1 MTRHAARL
9 AAAVSALSLLSA
21 APATALEPAPAPY
34 QAPRTAWGDPDLTGM
49 WPLEVGNTRM
59 QRDPKYGDQAWL
71 TDAEYA
77 AALKAAQ
84 ARGEGAA
91 DKEDQD
97 NKLGAGH
104 WFEYG
109 SVLRQT
115 SLIVQPA
122 NGRIPPLTPQ
132 GQAMAKAMHSS
143 WDNDLFSST
152 KDFNSLDRCITRG
165 MPASM
170 IPFPYNNGLRIFQAP
185 GYVVLNLE
193 LIHETRIIP
202 LEGRPAMP
210 AAMKSWLGDSRGH
223 WEGQTLVVETANFNG
238 ESPMVIVG
246 PRNEPVPTSPALH
259 VTERFTPTGP
269 NTLQYEAKVEDP
281 VVLTGPFTI
290 SYPWTRNDKYQSF
303 EYACHEGN
311 TLITAYI
318 KATNPAFAAERAAAV
333 AARDSATRKN

>member
-1 MTRHAARL
+1 
-9 AAAVSALSLLSA
+9 
-21 APATALEPAPAPY
+21 
-34 QAPRTAWGDPDLTGM
+34 M
-49 WPLEVGNTRM
+49 WPLEVGRTRM
-59 QRDPKYGDQAWL
+59 QRDAKYGDRAWL

-77 AALKAAQ
+77 EAVKQAQ
-84 ARGEGAA
+84 AQGEGAA
-91 DKEDQD
+91 EKEDHD
-97 NKLGAGH
+97 NKLGGGH

-109 SVLRQT
+109 IVLRQT
-115 SLIVQPA
+115 SLIMQPA
-122 NGRIPPLTPQ
+122 NGRIPPLTPR

-170 IPFPYNNGLRIFQAP
+170 IPFPYNNGLQIFQAP

-202 LEGRPAMP
+202 LDGRPAIP
-210 AAMKSWLGDSRGH
+210 GSMKTWLGDSRGH
-223 WEGQTLVVETANFNG
+223 WEGQTLVVETTNFNG
-238 ESPMVIVG
+238 DSPMVIVG
-246 PRNEPVPTSPALH
+246 PSNTPVPTSPALH
-259 VTERFTPTGP
+259 VTERFIPTGP
-269 NTLQYEAKVEDP
+269 GTLQYEAKVEDP
-281 VVLTGPFTI
+281 AVLSAPFTI
-290 SYPWTRNDKYQSF
+290 SYPWTRNDKYKSF

-333 AARDSATRKN
+333 VARDAAERKN

>member
-1 MTRHAARL
+1 MTRNIARF
-9 AAAVSALSLLSA
+9 AAVVCALSLV
-21 APATALEPAPAPY
+21 TALPAGAKSASSTAVY
-34 QAPRTAWGDPDLTGM
+34 KAPRTAWGDPNLRGM

-59 QRDPKYGDQAWL
+59 QRDPKYGNQAWL

-84 ARGEGAA
+84 ARGEGA
-91 DKEDQD
+91 DKEDQE
-97 NKLGAGH
+97 NKLGGGH

-109 SVLRQT
+109 TVLKQT
-115 SLIVQPA
+115 SLIMQPA
-122 NGRIPPLTPQ
+122 NGRIPPLTAQ
-132 GQAMAKAMHSS
+132 GLAMAKAMHSS

-170 IPFPYNNGLRIFQAP
+170 IPFPYNNGVQIFQAP

-202 LEGRPAMP
+202 LNGSGPLP
-210 AAMKSWLGDSRGH
+210 GSIKTWLGDSRGH
-223 WEGQTLVVETANFNG
+223 WEGRTLVVETTNFNG

-246 PRNEPVPTSPALH
+246 PSNEPVPTSTALH
-259 VTERFTPTGP
+259 ITERFTPTGP
-269 NTLQYEAKVEDP
+269 DTIQYEARVEDP
-281 VVLTGPFTI
+281 VVLTAPFTI
-290 SYPWTRNDKYQSF
+290 SYPWTRNDKYKSF

-311 TLITAYI
+311 TLINAYI
-318 KATNPAFAAERAAAV
+318 KATNPAFAAQRAAAV
-333 AARDSATRKN
+333 AARDAAATKK

>member
-1 MTRHAARL
+1 MNSFVARL
-9 AAAVSALSLLSA
+9 AGAVSAFSLGLT
-21 APATALEPAPAPY
+21 APAAAQKAPSASAYKAPH
-34 QAPRTAWGDPDLTGM
+34 TEWGDPDLRGM

-59 QRDPKYGDQAWL
+59 QRDAKYGNQAWL

-77 AALKAAQ
+77 EALKAAQ
-84 ARGEGAA
+84 TRGAGA

-109 SVLRQT
+109 TVLRQT
-115 SLIVQPA
+115 SLIMQPA
-122 NGRIPPLTPQ
+122 NGRIPPLTAR
-132 GQAMAKAMHSS
+132 GQAMAKASHSS
-143 WDNDLFSST
+143 WDNDLFSSV

-170 IPFPYNNGLRIFQAP
+170 IPFPYNNGVQIFQAP

-202 LEGRPAMP
+202 LDGRGPLPGAI
-210 AAMKSWLGDSRGH
+210 KTWLGDSRGH
-223 WEGQTLVVETANFNG
+223 WEGQTLVVETTNFNG

-246 PRNEPVPTSPALH
+246 PSNEPVPTSPALH

-269 NTLQYEAKVEDP
+269 DTLQYEARVEDP

-290 SYPWTRNDKYQSF
+290 SYPWKRNNAYKSF

-318 KATNPAFAAERAAAV
+318 KATNPAFAAQRAAAV
-333 AARDSATRKN
+333 AARDVAAAKK

>member
-1 MTRHAARL
+1 MMRRIARIFAPVL
-9 AAAVSALSLLSA
+9 ALSLLAGASA
-21 APATALEPAPAPY
+21 SAQPRKAPLAY
-34 QAPRTAWGDPDLTGM
+34 KAPRTAWGDPDLRGM

-59 QRDPKYGDQAWL
+59 QRDAKYGNQAWL

-84 ARGEGAA
+84 ARGEGA
-91 DKEDQD
+91 DKEDQE
-97 NKLGAGH
+97 NKLGGGH

-109 SVLRQT
+109 TVLKQT
-115 SLIVQPA
+115 SLIMQPA
-122 NGRIPPLTPQ
+122 NGRIPPMTAQ
-132 GQAMAKAMHSS
+132 GSAMAKAMHSS

-170 IPFPYNNGLRIFQAP
+170 IPFPYNNGVQIFQAP

-202 LEGRPAMP
+202 LNGRGPLP
-210 AAMKSWLGDSRGH
+210 GGIKTWLGDSRGH
-223 WEGQTLVVETANFNG
+223 WEGQTLVVETTNFNG

-246 PRNEPVPTSPALH
+246 PSNEPVPTSTALH
-259 VTERFTPTGP
+259 IVERFTPTGP
-269 NTLQYEAKVEDP
+269 NTIQYEARVEDP
-281 VVLTGPFTI
+281 VVLTGPFMI
-290 SYPWTRNDKYQSF
+290 SYPWTRNDKYKSF

-318 KATNPAFAAERAAAV
+318 KATNPAFAAQRAAAV
-333 AARDSATRKN
+333 AARDSAARK

>member
-1 MTRHAARL
+1 MRSFAQF
-9 AAAVSALSLLSA
+9 AAAVSALSLALA
-21 APATALEPAPAPY
+21 APAAAQEAAATPAY
-34 QAPRTAWGDPDLTGM
+34 KAPRTEWGDPDMRGM

-77 AALKAAQ
+77 AALKAAET
-84 ARGEGAA
+84 RSEGA
-91 DKEDQD
+91 DREDNA

-109 SVLRQT
+109 TVLRQT
-115 SLIVQPA
+115 SLIMQPA
-122 NGRIPPLTPQ
+122 NGRIPPMTPA
-132 GQAMAKAMHSS
+132 GLAMAKAMHSS
-143 WDNDLFSST
+143 WDNDLFSSV

-170 IPFPYNNGLRIFQAP
+170 IPFPYNNGVRIFQAP

-202 LEGRPAMP
+202 LDGR
-210 AAMKSWLGDSRGH
+210 AAIPGTMKTWLGDSHGH
-223 WEGQTLVVETANFNG
+223 WDGQTLVVETTNFNG

-246 PRNEPVPTSPALH
+246 PSNEPVPTSPALH
-259 VTERFTPTGP
+259 IVERFTPTGP
-269 NTLQYEAKVEDP
+269 NMMQYEARVEDS
-281 VVLTGPFTI
+281 VVLTAPFTI
-290 SYPWTRNDKYQSF
+290 SYPWKRDDSYKSY

-318 KATNPAFAAERAAAV
+318 RATNPAFAAERAAAV
-333 AARDSATRKN
+333 AARDGGASAH

>member
-1 MTRHAARL
+1 MACITARF
-9 AAAVSALSLLSA
+9 AAAVSALSLVLA
-21 APATALEPAPAPY
+21 APASAQPKPADKPY
-34 QAPRTAWGDPDLTGM
+34 TAPRTEWGDPDMRGM

-59 QRDPKYGDQAWL
+59 QRDAKYGDQAWL

-77 AALKAAQ
+77 DALKAAQ
-84 ARGEGAA
+84 TRGEGA
-91 DKEDQD
+91 DKEDQS

-109 SVLRQT
+109 TVLRQT
-115 SLIVQPA
+115 SLIMQPA
-122 NGRIPPLTPQ
+122 NGRIPPLTAQ

-143 WDNDLFSST
+143 WDNDLFSSV

-170 IPFPYNNGLRIFQAP
+170 IPFPYNNGVRIFQAP

-193 LIHETRIIP
+193 MIHETRIVP
-202 LEGRPAMP
+202 LDGRPAIP
-210 AAMKSWLGDSRGH
+210 GAMKTWLGDSHGH
-223 WEGQTLVVETANFNG
+223 WEGQTLVVETRGFNG
-238 ESPMVIVG
+238 DSPMVIVG
-246 PRNEPVPTSPALH
+246 PSNEPVPTSPELH

-269 NTLQYEAKVEDP
+269 DTLQYEARVEDP
-281 VVLTGPFTI
+281 VVLTAPFTI
-290 SYPWTRNDKYQSF
+290 SYPWKRNNAYQAF

-318 KATNPAFAAERAAAV
+318 RATNPAFAAERARAV
-333 AARDSATRKN
+333 AARDGGAAKN

>member
-1 MTRHAARL
+1 MRRQFVPLALAV
-9 AAAVSALSLLSA
+9 AAASLSVPAPIA
-21 APATALEPAPAPY
+21 AQAKPATPY
-34 QAPRTAWGDPDLTGM
+34 KAPRTAWGDPDLRGM

-59 QRDPKYGDQAWL
+59 QRDAKYGDQAWL
-71 TDAEYA
+71 TDAEYT

-84 ARGEGAA
+84 TRGSGA

-109 SVLRQT
+109 TVLKQT
-115 SLIVQPA
+115 SLIMHPA
-122 NGRIPPLTPQ
+122 NGRIPPMTPQ

-170 IPFPYNNGLRIFQAP
+170 IPFPYNNGVQIFQAP
-185 GYVVLNLE
+185 GYVVINLE

-202 LEGRPAMP
+202 LDGRPPIPSAV
-210 AAMKSWLGDSRGH
+210 KTWLGDSHGH
-223 WEGQTLVVETANFNG
+223 WEGQALVVESGNFNG

-246 PRNEPVPTSPALH
+246 PSNAPVPTSTALH
-259 VTERFTPTGP
+259 ITERFTPIGP
-269 NTLQYEAKVEDP
+269 GKLQYEARVEDP
-281 VVLTGPFTI
+281 VVLTAPFTI
-290 SYPWTRNDKYQSF
+290 SYPWTRNDSYKSF

-311 TLITAYI
+311 TLISAYI
-318 KATNPAFAAERAAAV
+318 KATNPAFAADRAKAVAERDGAAA
-333 AARDSATRKN
+333 AH

>member
-1 MTRHAARL
+1 MTRPIAWF
-9 AAAVSALSLLSA
+9 AAAVSALSLCLAGQA
-21 APATALEPAPAPY
+21 AAQTKPAARTY
-34 QAPRTAWGDPDLTGM
+34 QAPRTEWGDPDLRGM

-84 ARGEGAA
+84 TRGAGA
-91 DKEDQD
+91 DKEDQE
-97 NKLGAGH
+97 NKLGGGH

-109 SVLRQT
+109 TVLKQT
-115 SLIVQPA
+115 SLIMQPA
-122 NGRIPPLTPQ
+122 NGRIPPLTAQ
-132 GQAMAKAMHSS
+132 GQAMAKASHSS
-143 WDNDLFSST
+143 WDNDLFSSV

-170 IPFPYNNGLRIFQAP
+170 IPFPYNNGVRIFQAP
-185 GYVVLNLE
+185 GYVVINLE

-202 LEGRPAMP
+202 LDGR
-210 AAMKSWLGDSRGH
+210 AAIPGAVKTWLGDSRGH
-223 WEGQTLVVETANFNG
+223 WEGQTLVVETTNFNG

-246 PRNEPVPTSPALH
+246 PSNEPVPTSPALH

-269 NTLQYEAKVEDP
+269 NTLQYEAKVADP

-290 SYPWTRNDKYQSF
+290 SYPWTRNDKYESF

-311 TLITAYI
+311 TLIRAYI
-318 KATNPAFAAERAAAV
+318 TATNPAFAAQRAKAV
-333 AARDSATRKN
+333 AARDAAEQKN